1 MMYSWVLASL
11 QALLDPIVAFN
22 DVIDDDNDED
32 PYVDS
37 DDDDTILLSCL
48 AFLQDK
54 QSWPRDLCGVSL
66 KE

>member
-1 MMYSWVLASL
+1 M

-32 PYVDS
+32 VDVTGDDD

-54 QSWPRDLCGVSL
+54 RSWPRNLCAVSL

>member
-1 MMYSWVLASL
+1 M

-22 DVIDDDNDED
+22 DVIDDDNNEGA
-32 PYVDS
+32 YVDS

-54 QSWPRDLCGVSL
+54 RSWPRDLCGVSL